1 VREAYTCARMDFDNF
16 LFTLVK
22 EHTGTAIFTDT
33 VPGTLIVD
41 NDSISIP
48 MKNSNKI
55 LETKMLIG
63 ADGAHSVV
71 AKQLAGRTLDR
82 EHHVG
87 SVRAYFSNVAGTP
100 DDTTEIYFDKSFLPS
115 YLWVF
120 PVPGGMANV
129 GFGMLSGEIA
139 RRKINIK
146 KTFYEFIDRS
156 PVLKLKF
163 KDAVQSGPLEGFG
176 LPLGSKI
183 GTFSGAHFMLTGD
196 AASLIDPVSGD
207 GIGNAM
213 ISGKLAAEQ
222 AIRCYKQK
230 DFSAGF
236 MKQYDAAL
244 LSSIG
249 AELKMHH
256 RLQRMLSKTPLLL
269 DAIFLAGRNKALK
282 RMIQKS
288 M

>member
-1 VREAYTCARMDFDNF
+1 
-16 LFTLVK
+16 
-22 EHTGTAIFTDT
+22 
-33 VPGTLIVD
+33 
-41 NDSISIP
+41 
-48 MKNSNKI
+48 
-55 LETKMLIG
+55 
-63 ADGAHSVV
+63 
-71 AKQLAGRTLDR
+71 
-82 EHHVG
+82 
-87 SVRAYFSNVAGTP
+87 
-100 DDTTEIYFDKSFLPS
+100 
-115 YLWVF
+115 
-120 PVPGGMANV
+120 
-129 GFGMLSGEIA
+129 
-139 RRKINIK
+139 
-146 KTFYEFIDRS
+146 
-156 PVLKLKF
+156 
-163 KDAVQSGPLEGFG
+163 
-176 LPLGSKI
+176 LGSKI